1 MYQFDSDKHD
11 TFKHDTFGVP
21 IQVLTLS
28 NMSHSKRKDLVHC
41 LRHELE
47 QIQMLQKKVELI
59 RTDGVTVSSSSDILS
74 CSNGQCLPF
83 VKDIQ
88 KLPMMAS
95 EPGKKNRG
103 SSGKVKTAKQVSEAN
118 TTSIFLMKQCEGLL
132 KRLMGHQYGWVFNE
146 PVDVVKLNIPDY
158 FNVIKHPMDLG
169 KIKKK
174 IDSGGYTSPW
184 EFYDDVRLTFTNAMT
199 YNPPGNDVHVMADAL
214 NKFFEVRWK
223 NIEKK
228 LPAVATQLIQS
239 KAPAEDVETSK
250 TILPAK
256 KRKTISVTQH
266 VIPDP
271 VKRMT
276 DEEKHKLRVELESLL
291 TEMPMHIIDFLRE
304 HSSNGRDSEEEEI
317 EIDIDDLSDNTLFIL
332 QKLLDDYLQEKQN
345 CKSRAEPC
353 EIQLMNKSGLH
364 SSPMQQGRGDDQ
376 ANVVVDAGGNEP
388 PVSSYPRKEIEE
400 ADLRS
405 IKSAGSGSSRDS
417 ESGSADDEAVATKA
431 SSPLSIPRGSSGPDY
446 FLTSILLCIILQVLG
461 AVDSGTQF
469 DEKTSVNNPLDR
481 NRESAPVERQV
492 SPEKLYRAA
501 TLKNQFADTILKARE
516 KTHTAQ
522 GENVDPEQLRRERE
536 ELEHQ
541 SKKDEA
547 QLLAEAKAAE
557 DAQGRAETQAAAE
570 ARRKRELER
579 DAARQALLKMEK
591 TVEINENSRFLKDLE
606 VLRAAP
612 AENLHGSV
620 DETSPEHSQGGLGSF
635 KLGSNNPLEQ
645 LGLYMKKDEEEEG
658 EPPTVPKPV
667 NNPEDGE
674 ID

>member
-1 MYQFDSDKHD
+1 
-11 TFKHDTFGVP
+11 
-21 IQVLTLS
+21 
-28 NMSHSKRKDLVHC
+28 MSHSKRKDLVHC

-431 SSPLSIPRGSSGPDY
+431 SSPVG
-446 FLTSILLCIILQVLG
+446 THKVLG

-481 NRESAPVERQV
+481 NQDVHFNQLEQTSQAKSSSVESDCHQDRESAPVERQV

>member
-431 SSPLSIPRGSSGPDY
+431 SSP
-446 FLTSILLCIILQVLG
+446 VLG

>member
-1 MYQFDSDKHD
+1 MSLS
-11 TFKHDTFGVP
+11 VNP
-21 IQVLTLS
+21 RVLVAQDEVD
-28 NMSHSKRKDLVHC
+28 M
-41 LRHELE
+41 HELE

-59 RTDGVTVSSSSDILS
+59 RTDGVAVSSSSDILS

-103 SSGKVKTAKQVSEAN
+103 SSGKVKTAKQVLEAN

-174 IDSGGYTSPW
+174 IDSGGYASPW
-184 EFYDDVRLTFTNAMT
+184 EFYDDVRLTFSNAMT

-364 SSPMQQGRGDDQ
+364 SSPMQQGRGNLSNPWLDIPTSELCSKTSDFLCLSSAFAGDDQ
-376 ANVVVDAGGNEP
+376 ADVVVDAGGNEP

-417 ESGSADDEAVATKA
+417 ESGSSDDEAVATKA
-431 SSPLSIPRGSSGPDY
+431 SSP
-446 FLTSILLCIILQVLG
+446 VLG

-501 TLKNQFADTILKARE
+501 ILKNQFADTILKARE

-541 SKKDEA
+541 RQVCVFISSISKRQICYCRLDEA